1 VKKLLVLVVLVAGC
15 GFGASRGVDYY
26 NYEIYTPVSNHS
38 EPVPFSVQLGEP
50 GDQIGADLQQKRLI
64 RSQDFFALYLKL
76 SGTRGD
82 LQAGDFVL
90 NRNMNVPQIVS
101 RLQHGKVD
109 QTVVQVPEGIPA
121 KFIAQSLE
129 QAGFAK
135 AQDYLDAEKDPAWA
149 GQYDFLAGKPKDRD
163 LEGYL
168 YPDTYS
174 LNKGAGVHDLIKAQL
189 DQLGKVFTPE
199 IRQSLGQPTPARPAE
214 TIDQILIL
222 ASMVDREVN
231 KADERPRVCGLYYN
245 RLRINMKLEVD
256 ATILYAEGRLKGDIT
271 LDDLNLNSPYNTR
284 KYPGLPPGPIGNPTA
299 SAIQGCVN
307 PEKNDFLFYFTD
319 KSGVTHFE
327 ATFEQFQADMN
338 KYGVSGG

>member
-26 NYEIYTPVSNHS
+26 NYEVNTPVSNHS
-38 EPVPFSVQLGEP
+38 EPVNFTVQSGESAS
-50 GDQIGADLQQKRLI
+50 QIGADLQDKRLI
-64 RSQDFFALYLKL
+64 RSQDFFNLYLKL

-90 NRNMNVPQIVS
+90 NRNLSIPQIVDA
-101 RLQHGKVD
+101 LQHGRLN
-109 QTVVQVPEGIPA
+109 QAVVQVPEGIPA
-121 KFIAQSLE
+121 KFIAQALE
-129 QAGFAK
+129 QHGFAK
-135 AQDYLDAEKDPAWA
+135 AQDYLDAEKDPAWT

-174 LNKGAGVHDLIKAQL
+174 LNKGAGVRDLIKAQL

-199 IRQSLGQPTPARPAE
+199 MRQAIGQPTSGRPAE
-214 TIDQILIL
+214 TMDQILIL

-231 KADERPRVCGLYYN
+231 KAEERPRVCGLYYN
-245 RLRINMKLEVD
+245 RLSIGMKLEVD
-256 ATILYAEGRLKGDIT
+256 ATVLYAEGRLKGDIT
-271 LDDLNLNSPYNTR
+271 QDDLNINSPYNTR
-284 KYPGLPPGPIGNPTA
+284 KFAGLPPGPIGNPTA
-299 SAIQGCVN
+299 SAIKGCVN
-307 PEKNDFLFYFTD
+307 PEKNNFLFYFTD
-319 KSGVTHFE
+319 KNGVTHFE
-327 ATFEQFQADMN
+327 ATFEQFQADMA